1 MFLGGPSLNKA
12 IVAAF
17 EAVLGKGLLI
27 PKHREVLGSFGA
39 AISVQEHMKIE
50 NTTESVFRGLEEAIN
65 DKLEYKEAVCHADPQ
80 CHNECKL
87 KIYNFGG
94 RKSIWGGECGRYEIR
109 GNYGEKRRIILRY
122 GMKYGKVISR
132 GFIMILVI

>member
-1 MFLGGPSLNKA
+1 VGSKKIGDRIMFLGGPSLNEA

-50 NTTESVFRGLEEAIN
+50 NTNI
-65 DKLEYKEAVCHADPQ
+65 
-80 CHNECKL
+80 
-87 KIYNFGG
+87 
-94 RKSIWGGECGRYEIR
+94 
-109 GNYGEKRRIILRY
+109 
-122 GMKYGKVISR
+122 
-132 GFIMILVI
+132 